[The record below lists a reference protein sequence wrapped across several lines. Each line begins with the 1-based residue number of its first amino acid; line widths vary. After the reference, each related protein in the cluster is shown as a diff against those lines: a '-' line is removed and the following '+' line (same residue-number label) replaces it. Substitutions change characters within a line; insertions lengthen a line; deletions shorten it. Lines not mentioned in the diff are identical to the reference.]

1 MHTYIYFWHCRSSI
15 DSMRAAI
22 HKLHSSVAR
31 LERQYQTYNS
41 QAKEQLQS
49 LEGIKQQ
56 LPEYEQIVAEA
67 SPLQYS
73 LEDKQ
78 TACNRLQVGCTM
90 SCLVESIHL

>member
-1 MHTYIYFWHCRSSI
+1 MRSS
-15 DSMRAAI
+15 I
-22 HKLHSSVAR
+22 HKLHSSLTR

-49 LEGIKQQ
+49 LEGIRQQ

-67 SPLQYS
+67 SPLQDT

-78 TACNRLQVGCTM
+78 TACNRLQV
-90 SCLVESIHL
+90 S